1 MEEKRR
7 NPYITPRLYIE
18 GLESSEYLVEVEP
31 GVYRRSSKCSE
42 GRRCFGKTVY
52 GVALD
57 EIMDLLE
64 KRVRRSFIVEPGE
77 PQGEALL
84 VEAGAHAEPIPVQGS
99 RTVIEVLEGEQ
110 VATGDVIGLVVT
122 RKYELRKIR
131 SHVDGIVVYIYSSP
145 TGPPDE
151 NIVFIS
157 PDEHVKKVRIV
168 E

>member
-1 MEEKRR
+1 MGEERR

-18 GLESSEYLVEVEP
+18 GLESNEYLVEVEP
-31 GVYRRSSKCSE
+31 GVFRRSAECPE

-52 GVALD
+52 GVTLD
-57 EIMDLLE
+57 EIMDLLG
-64 KRVRRSFIVEPGE
+64 KRVKRSFIVEPGE
-77 PQGEALL
+77 PRGEAIL
-84 VEAGAHAEPIPVQGS
+84 VEAGAHAEPIPVEGS
-99 RTVIEVLEGEQ
+99 RTVIEVFEGDK
-110 VATGDVIGLVVT
+110 VSAGDVVGLVVT

-131 SHVDGIVVYIYSSP
+131 SHVDGVVVYIYSSP

-168 E
+168 G